1 MSCPRP
7 IVCLAPLAASVPART
22 PRILLAGNHQPT
34 LLRCLDGWPRRNG
47 KASALLIEFIDQ
59 VQPLTAFANNRFD
72 LAVVQSPSP
81 EHASEVIRHLTRV
94 ARQGLI
100 TFGGR

>member
-7 IVCLAPLAASVPART
+7 IVCLAPLAASTPARN
-22 PRILLAGNHQPT
+22 PRILLAGQHQPT

-47 KASALLIEFIDQ
+47 KSSAFLIEFTDQ
-59 VQPLTAFANNRFD
+59 MQSLATFADNRFD
-72 LAVVQSPSP
+72 LAVVQSPSR
-81 EHASEVIRHLTRV
+81 ENADELFRHLTRV

-100 TFGGR
+100 TLG